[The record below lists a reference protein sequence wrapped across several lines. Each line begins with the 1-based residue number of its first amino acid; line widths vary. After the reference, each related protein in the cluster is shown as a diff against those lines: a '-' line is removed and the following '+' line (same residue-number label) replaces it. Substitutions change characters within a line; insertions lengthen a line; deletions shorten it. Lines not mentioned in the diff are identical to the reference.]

1 MDDIHFF
8 VDDMTLSLCLFIFP
22 YHGHKYTTLQQNK
35 RPIPAETAV
44 WWCNWFSVDLCWFSL
59 VAVDIL
65 ARHHDY
71 TLKTVLYSHNLFSHL
86 SCVAAAKCIIDEM
99 CVCVCLSSATRA
111 HRVTFWRFH
120 LDEREDDDDVK
131 RAEKKKKKKK
141 IFPFWLAFNH
151 SLPSFHPPMLWMWLD
166 AGTFAAQPSIWLY
179 WKWEASIRVSHSF
192 SPGFRKPLASSTDG
206 RKKATCATSAILPWV
221 ETYTRA

>member
-1 MDDIHFF
+1 MVINTRHFNKIKDRSLLRLRCGGATDF
-8 VDDMTLSLCLFIFP
+8 LLICVDFLLLPLTFWHVTMT
-22 YHGHKYTTLQQNK
+22 
-35 RPIPAETAV
+35 
-44 WWCNWFSVDLCWFSL
+44 
-59 VAVDIL
+59 
-65 ARHHDY
+65 

-120 LDEREDDDDVK
+120 LDEREDDDDDVK

-151 SLPSFHPPMLWMWLD
+151 SLPSFHPPCCECDW
-166 AGTFAAQPSIWLY
+166 
-179 WKWEASIRVSHSF
+179 
-192 SPGFRKPLASSTDG
+192 
-206 RKKATCATSAILPWV
+206 
-221 ETYTRA
+221 TRARSPPSRRYGYIGSERPASGSVIRFHRDSESL